1 MRWKGQRRGNRI
13 DDRRGKGGAVRGGAK
28 LSGGVI
34 VIALVIALITGQN
47 PLSLLGNLM
56 QQSGGNSQQQV
67 QIPKQASPAEQESA
81 DFANVIFTST
91 EDMWTQLFRDAG
103 QQYQPPTMV
112 LFDGQV
118 QSRCGINSEAV
129 GPFYCPADSKV
140 YLSLSFFRQLERMG
154 APGDFARAYVI
165 GHEVGH
171 HIQNI
176 TGTARQV
183 REWQRQAGSKTQ
195 VNQLSVMMELQADC
209 LAGVWAHH
217 ANKKQN
223 MLEPGDIEEGLRA
236 AASIGDDTLQSKAGR
251 QVDVESFTHGSS
263 EQRVEWLNRGLRSGQ
278 ADACDT
284 FAEGV

>member
-1 MRWKGQRRGNRI
+1 MRWKGQRKSSRI
-13 DDRRGKGGAVRGGAK
+13 DDRRGKGGVVRGGAK
-28 LSGGVI
+28 LSGGMI
-34 VIALVIALITGQN
+34 VIALIFAFITGQN
-47 PLSLLGNLM
+47 PLAMLGNLM
-56 QQSGGNSQQQV
+56 QQGGGSSQQQV
-67 QIPKQASPAEQESA
+67 QIPKQPSAAEQENA
-81 DFANVIFTST
+81 EFASVILAST
-91 EDMWTQLFRDAG
+91 EDMWTQLFRAAG
-103 QQYQPPTMV
+103 QQYQAPEMV

-129 GPFYCPADSKV
+129 GPFYCPADNKV
-140 YLSLSFFRQLERMG
+140 YLSLGFFRQLERMG

-183 REWQRQAGSKTQ
+183 RQWQSQAKSKTE

-236 AASIGDDTLQSKAGR
+236 AASIGDDTIQSRAGR

-263 EQRVEWLNRGLRSGQ
+263 EQRVKWLTRGLQTGQ
-278 ADACDT
+278 ADSCDT
-284 FAEGV
+284 FSEGV